1 MRDRISLD
9 NILRECLG
17 STYVYYNPPE
27 NIKMHYPCI
36 VYDRDDSYTSRA
48 DDTLYYKMKRY
59 RITVI
64 DRDPDSEIP
73 DIIEELPYCNFNR
86 SYKADGLC
94 HFVFTLYY

>member
-17 STYVYYNPPE
+17 STSVYYNPPE

-48 DDTLYYKMKRY
+48 NDKLYYKMKRY

-73 DIIEELPYCNFNR
+73 DAIEELPYCNFNR

>member
-9 NILRECLG
+9 NILRNCLD
-17 STYVYYNPPE
+17 SNSVYYNPPE

-48 DDTLYYKMKRY
+48 DDILYHKMKRY

>member
-9 NILRECLG
+9 NILRNCLD
-17 STYVYYNPPE
+17 SNSVYYNPPE

-48 DDTLYYKMKRY
+48 DDILYHKMKRY

-73 DIIEELPYCNFNR
+73 DIIEELPYCNFDR
-86 SYKADGLC
+86 SYKTDGLC